1 MHMLCLYDTLEQVT
15 FWQEDVYAHL
25 PKFMVMARVV
35 ATAAA
40 AR

>member
-1 MHMLCLYDTLEQVT
+1 MLCLYDTLEQVT
-15 FWQEDVYAHL
+15 FWQKDVYTHL
-25 PKFMVMARVV
+25 PKFMVVACVV